1 MGIRAKIDGSDDLLL
16 VFALEGHLMRLH
28 TIGLMA
34 AFAVGLA
41 LPAGAQT
48 MQTTPGKSTVSP
60 PLAQPSTARPGA
72 MATPSSP
79 SLAKPAV
86 TPNSVTPS
94 TGLVDINT
102 ASSAD
107 LDALPGIG
115 KARAA
120 AIIKN
125 RPYKG
130 KDDLL
135 NRHVLPSNVY
145 NGIKDKVIAK
155 QG

>member
-1 MGIRAKIDGSDDLLL
+1 
-16 VFALEGHLMRLH
+16 MRLRE
-28 TIGLMA
+28 IGLMA
-34 AFAVGLA
+34 ALAVGLT

-48 MQTTPGKSTVSP
+48 LQTAPTKPTPSAVPAQSSTAKLAPTLTPVSP
-60 PLAQPSTARPGA
+60 SSARPA
-72 MATPSSP
+72 A
-79 SLAKPAV
+79 A
-86 TPNSVTPS
+86 PNGVTPS
-94 TGLVDINT
+94 TGLVDINS

-130 KDDLL
+130 KDELL
-135 NRHVLPSNVY
+135 SRHVLPSNVY
-145 NGIKDKVIAK
+145 NGINDKVIAK